1 MSKREKIVI
10 GVNRPKIAQI
20 KQEVTDYLI
29 LLNKAKDSL
38 KQLTDGNVIDL
49 DMRKVDKYLNEL
61 TGFLNGEMS
70 ATAYNKHIEYNEL
83 KTLIEDV
90 NQGKHNL
97 KFISKGKVN
106 DTEIEEAHTNYL
118 RDKYTEEYLRLKEA
132 VDVLN
137 ESSMYAIRSSV
148 AFGRDEVVFDVNKFQ
163 SAKLMGS
170 R

>member
-70 ATAYNKHIEYNEL
+70 ATAYNKHVEYNEL
-83 KTLIEDV
+83 KTLIGEV

-118 RDKYTEEYLRLKEA
+118 RDKYKEEYLRLKEA

-163 SAKLMGS
+163 SAKLLGS